1 MSSRLC
7 ANCRNPGHTIN
18 HCTDQIVEILLQDSS
33 NVANYSIGYNYPQL
47 IKVWFD
53 NMSINRLRVLA
64 YRNNIPMDRQS
75 IAAAR
80 TTLKKYLITQLTNF
94 YNPNPNPTPPTPA
107 QTAAAIEA
115 LTAIPGAQERVIEI
129 INHYIQQGR
138 LIRFAEVRISQRRQH
153 SIHERIRLTE
163 ERQNNLEEILRN
175 AQEELELVIRNRN
188 AIEQELIR
196 EMEVERAEM
205 AQSFNRPHER
215 SVIDSRMRRRRSF
228 IQENDELIHFLAD
241 IGVVIT
247 APPPNPPPRKFDIS
261 TSLIKAI
268 TATTTAT
275 TTPTI
280 DCPIC
285 YDKIA
290 HENVVTTNCSHQYC
304 APCLTGSFDNVQAH
318 QTKMP
323 ICALCR
329 EPTKSLK
336 FNCAEI
342 RKTFQT
348 KYLAREEEEEA
359 VEEEEEEEEEEEVT
373 WEINRL
379 PILSAVL

>member
-18 HCTDQIVEILLQDSS
+18 HCTDQIIEILLQDSS

-75 IAAAR
+75 IALAR

-94 YNPNPNPTPPTPA
+94 YNPNPTPPTPT

-115 LTAIPGAQERVIEI
+115 LTSIPGAQERVIEI

-138 LIRFAEVRISQRRQH
+138 LIRFADVRFSQRRQH
-153 SIHERIRLTE
+153 SIHDRIRLTE

-215 SVIDSRMRRRRSF
+215 SVIDRRMRRRSSF

-247 APPPNPPPRKFDIS
+247 ATSPTPRKFDIS
-261 TSLIKAI
+261 TSLT
-268 TATTTAT
+268 TATTTTAT
-275 TTPTI
+275 TTTATI

-290 HENVVTTNCSHQYC
+290 HENIVTTNCSHQYC

-318 QTKMP
+318 QTKIP

-348 KYLAREEEEEA
+348 RYLASEAGASEAEEEEA
-359 VEEEEEEEEEEEVT
+359 SEAGEVVEVEEEVT

-379 PILSAVL
+379 PILPIS